1 MRANLVSLNDTLFE
15 MVERIN
21 DDSLKGEEL
30 NEQLVKAKAISDL
43 ASNII
48 NNSKLMLEVGKFMA
62 SDQFIESDIKL
73 PKQIAVDTTLS

>member
-1 MRANLVSLNDTLFE
+1 MKANLISLNDTLFE

-21 DDSLKGEEL
+21 DDSLKGEKL

-48 NNSKLMLEVGKFMA
+48 NNSKLMLDVGKFMV

-73 PKQIAVDTTLS
+73 PKQIAFDTKL